1 MTIYK
6 YMKTAQAA
14 VVAGLV
20 ALSLSAGAF
29 ADHHEGKAEG
39 DAVQAGMDLAMANQ
53 LASYG
58 DRNSDAMALIVA
70 ASIKQGIG
78 STDEEGEKESEGDG
92 EMEEKEEGAGN
103 GVDDILDR
111 ARALAGDNPE
121 LGGMI
126 EDVAAMGS
134 RGDVAGAGCYNDRV
148 WSHNTDTWTI
158 TFTAG
163 SNYVDLSG
171 DGDTDLDLY
180 VYDGSG
186 RLICA
191 GESYYDD
198 EFCSWRQYNTGY
210 MYVKVKNLGGVYNV
224 YDLCTN

>member
-6 YMKTAQAA
+6 HIKTAKAA

-29 ADHHEGKAEG
+29 ADHHEGKPEG
-39 DAVQAGMDLAMANQ
+39 ETVDTGRDLAMANQ

-58 DRNSDAMALIVA
+58 DRNNDALALIVA

-78 STDEEGEKESEGDG
+78 STEEEGEKESEGEG
-92 EMEEKEEGAGN
+92 EMGEKDEGAGN
-103 GVDDILDR
+103 SVGDILDR

-126 EDVAAMGS
+126 DDVAATSS

-148 WSHNTDTWTI
+148 WSGYTDTWTI

-163 SNYVDLSG
+163 SNYIDLSG

-180 VYDGSG
+180 VYDSNG

-198 EFCSWRQYNTGY
+198 EFCSWRQYRPETL
-210 MYVKVKNLGGVYNV
+210 YVKVKNLGGVYNV